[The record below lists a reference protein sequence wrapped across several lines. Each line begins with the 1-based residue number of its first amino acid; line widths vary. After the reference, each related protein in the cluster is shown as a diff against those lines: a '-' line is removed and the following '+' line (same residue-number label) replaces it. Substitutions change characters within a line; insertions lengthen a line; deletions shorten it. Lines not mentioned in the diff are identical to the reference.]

1 MSKSS
6 SAKTHTMKQDAE
18 LVRGNENSSKDLH
31 LHNELHPDDRKPGKG
46 AKESKQFHENCSFN
60 INHTK

>member
-1 MSKSS
+1 M
-6 SAKTHTMKQDAE
+6 AKTHTMKQDAD
-18 LVRGNENSSKDLH
+18 LVRGGNKQKDVILR
-31 LHNELHPDDRKPGKG
+31 NELHPGERKSGKG